1 MRSDSSTPPGS
12 RSTSSSRP
20 RAASSRVS
28 PATSV
33 VLPAP
38 SRPSTVMSRPVA
50 TPRIIP
56 VSVLEAHPHA
66 AAVLGA
72 ALRTR
77 PSHAYLFHGPAGS
90 GKREAARAF
99 AAELLARDA
108 PDPGNA
114 KARALAGVHPDLTW
128 VAPSGA
134 HIMLRGD
141 VDRSVV
147 AAAGHTPFEA
157 GYRGFVLERV
167 DTMDARAAN
176 PLLKPLEGPPAY
188 AALVLLPDKPTQVLP
203 PIPPRCRGVRFA
215 PPAPAKLAE
224 RLESRGVEPVVA
236 RACARLS
243 LGDGER
249 ALALALGDGPALRA
263 RAEAFARA
271 PLRGETGRA
280 RPWGEGLA
288 PARAAGGAAQAELQG
303 ARAEELESLPKKEPR
318 RKQTEFGE
326 RARRAARRAET
337 GALDHALQLVGLW
350 YRDLAC
356 LAAGA
361 DELVLAADRL
371 EELRADVAGR
381 DTAALTAAVDL
392 VEDTRMRL
400 PFNVSYDLALQ
411 ALAYRLERGL
421 AT

>member
-1 MRSDSSTPPGS
+1 
-12 RSTSSSRP
+12 
-20 RAASSRVS
+20 
-28 PATSV
+28 
-33 VLPAP
+33 
-38 SRPSTVMSRPVA
+38 
-50 TPRIIP
+50 

-72 ALRTR
+72 AISSQPPR

-90 GKREAARAF
+90 GKREAAREF
-99 AAELLARDA
+99 AAELLAHGA
-108 PDPGNA
+108 PDPANA
-114 KARALAGVHPDLTW
+114 KARTLAGVHPDLTW

-141 VDRSVV
+141 VDQSVV

-157 GYRGFVLERV
+157 SYRVFVLERV
-167 DTMDARAAN
+167 DTMDDPAAN
-176 PLLKPLEGPPAY
+176 TLLKTLEEPPAY
-188 AALVLLPDKPTQVLP
+188 VVLVLLTDKPTQVLP
-203 PIPPRCRGVRFA
+203 TIISRCQGVRFDA
-215 PPAPAKLAE
+215 PAPARLAE
-224 RLESRGVEPVVA
+224 RLESRGVAPIAA

-280 RPWGEGLA
+280 KPWSEVLA
-288 PARAAGGAAQAELQG
+288 AARAAGQGAEAELEQ
-303 ARAEELESLPKKEPR
+303 ALAEELEYLPRKEHR
-318 RKQTEFGE
+318 RKQTEFTE

-337 GALDHALQLVGLW
+337 GALDHALQLAGLW

-356 LAAGA
+356 VAADA
-361 DELVLAADRL
+361 EELVLATDRL
-371 EELRADVAGR
+371 EELRADAAGR
-381 DTAALTAAVDL
+381 EGAALTAAVDL

-421 AT
+421 APVVATA

>member
-1 MRSDSSTPPGS
+1 
-12 RSTSSSRP
+12 
-20 RAASSRVS
+20 
-28 PATSV
+28 
-33 VLPAP
+33 
-38 SRPSTVMSRPVA
+38 
-50 TPRIIP
+50 

-72 ALRTR
+72 AVRGA

-90 GKREAARAF
+90 GKREAAREF
-99 AAELLARDA
+99 AAGLLARDA
-108 PDPGNA
+108 PDPANA
-114 KARALAGVHPDLTW
+114 RARALAGVHPDLTW

-141 VDRSVV
+141 VDQAVV

-157 GYRGFVLERV
+157 SYRVFVLERV
-167 DTMDARAAN
+167 DTMDDPAAN
-176 PLLKPLEGPPAY
+176 TLLKTLEEPPAY
-188 AALVLLPDKPTQVLP
+188 VVLILLTDKPTQVLP
-203 PIPPRCRGVRFA
+203 TIVSRCQGVRFD
-215 PPAPAKLAE
+215 PLPPAKLAE
-224 RLESRGVEPVVA
+224 RLESRGVAPVAA

-271 PLRGETGRA
+271 ALRGEVGRA
-280 RPWGEGLA
+280 KPWSEVLDA
-288 PARAAGGAAQAELQG
+288 ARAAGRAAEAGVEQAL
-303 ARAEELESLPKKEPR
+303 AEELEYLPKKEHR
-318 RKQTEFGE
+318 RKQTEYTE

-337 GALDHALQLVGLW
+337 AALDHALQVSGLW

-356 LAAGA
+356 LAADA
-361 DELVLAADRL
+361 EELVLATDRL
-371 EELRADVAGR
+371 EELRADAAGR
-381 DTAALTAAVDL
+381 DPAALTAAVDL
-392 VEDTRMRL
+392 VEDTRIRL

-421 AT
+421 APATAPA